1 LKWLYRLGKGE
12 AIATSHPFTSLRE
25 QKGRKGGGSQ
35 RAGEQNLKN
44 TVHVEKQ
51 LPAPETNG

>member
-1 LKWLYRLGKGE
+1 LGKGE